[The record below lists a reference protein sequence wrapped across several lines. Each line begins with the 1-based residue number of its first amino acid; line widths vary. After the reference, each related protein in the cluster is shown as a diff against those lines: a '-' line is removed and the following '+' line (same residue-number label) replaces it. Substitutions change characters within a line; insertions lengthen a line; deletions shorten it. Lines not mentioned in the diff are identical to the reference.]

1 MKTAVLI
8 GLGSLIGSAVWAGPA
23 LLQPEAREI
32 RQILD
37 AIAGGR
43 DSVFGPAVAPAMSLD
58 EKASPALRVQQI
70 DARIAEEID
79 RVLGAFMN
87 APEAQKIAATRAA
100 VAQRDK
106 ETATDGA
113 SRTFEGGGPSLSVMR
128 QFLFIP
134 ADQVHASDPVARV
147 TDIIS
152 SFERS
157 PKTDDNYFEYSN
169 PRDLAGSTITKLPG
183 SKSSWSTS
191 PRPSM
196 AQNTLY
202 ALKKCRQIV
211 LLGWYCN
218 TAYYAVRDLP
228 SEQSGRASVL
238 LTVLHP
244 LKKGQDNSAFTTGQ
258 AENIVDGYT
267 AVYLIK
273 RSGNLILVYNLGI
286 QYKTSAPSQT
296 SRLNEGQ
303 KAEYRQLVSR
313 LKADLGIA
321 ALP

>member
-1 MKTAVLI
+1 
-8 GLGSLIGSAVWAGPA
+8 
-23 LLQPEAREI
+23 
-32 RQILD
+32 
-37 AIAGGR
+37 
-43 DSVFGPAVAPAMSLD
+43 MSLD
-58 EKASPALRVQQI
+58 QKASPALRVQQI

-79 RVLGAFMN
+79 QVLGAFMN
-87 APEAQKIAATRAA
+87 APEAKKTAATRAA
-100 VAQRDK
+100 VSQYDK

-113 SRTFEGGGPSLSVMR
+113 SRTFEGRSPSLSVMR
-128 QFLFIP
+128 QLLFIP
-134 ADQVHASDPVARV
+134 ADQVRTADPVARV

-157 PKTDDNYFEYSN
+157 PKTEDNYFEYSN
-169 PRDLAGSTITKLPG
+169 PRDLAGSTIASLPG
-183 SKSSWSTS
+183 SKTSWMTS

-202 ALKKCRQIV
+202 SLKKCRQIT

-228 SEQSGRASVL
+228 SEQSGKAAVL

-244 LKKGQDNSAFTTGQ
+244 LRKGQDNAAFRGGQ
-258 AENIVDGYT
+258 AKNIVDGYT
-267 AVYLIK
+267 AVYLVK

-286 QYKTSAPSQT
+286 QYKTGSPSQT
-296 SRLNEGQ
+296 SRLNAGQ
-303 KAEYRQLVSR
+303 KQEYQQLVSR

>member
-1 MKTAVLI
+1 MKTAILVLS
-8 GLGSLIGSAVWAGPA
+8 SLIGSAGWAGAA
-23 LLQPEAREI
+23 LLQPDARDI
-32 RQILD
+32 SQILD

-43 DSVFGPAVAPAMSLD
+43 DRVFGPAVAPAMSLD
-58 EKASPALRVQQI
+58 QKASPALRVQQI

-79 RVLGAFMN
+79 QVLGAFMN
-87 APEAQKIAATRAA
+87 APEAKKTAATRAA
-100 VAQRDK
+100 VAQHDK

-113 SRTFEGGGPSLSVMR
+113 SRTFEGHGPSLSVMR
-128 QFLFIP
+128 QLLFLP
-134 ADQVHASDPVARV
+134 ADQVHAADPVARV

-169 PRDLAGSTITKLPG
+169 PRDLAGSTIARLPG
-183 SKSSWSTS
+183 SKTSWMTS
-191 PRPSM
+191 ARPSM

-202 ALKKCRQIV
+202 SLKKCRQIT

-228 SEQSGRASVL
+228 SEQSGKASVL

-244 LKKGQDNSAFTTGQ
+244 LRKGQDNSAFTSGQ
-258 AENIVDGYT
+258 AKNIVDGYT
-267 AVYLIK
+267 AVYLVK

-286 QYKTSAPSQT
+286 QYKTSSPSQT
-296 SRLNEGQ
+296 SRLNAGQ
-303 KAEYRQLVSR
+303 KQEYQQLVSR
-313 LKADLGIA
+313 LKADLGIP